1 MTHFTTKTFLAT
13 AAFALAGAAF
23 AQGTPPNPNVANPAM
38 GAGQQTQQ
46 GTPMGTTG
54 TPTATPGGAMSN
66 TAPAPGAAMSNN
78 SGSMA
83 SGTASRP
90 MRPARADRN

>member
-1 MTHFTTKTFLAT
+1 MIKRTAPLLA
-13 AAFALAGAAF
+13 ALLMGAAGVAM
-23 AQGTPPNPNVANPAM
+23 AQGNPPNPNVANPAT

-54 TPTATPGGAMSN
+54 TPTATPGAAPMNSGTSTMPSQAAPM
-66 TAPAPGAAMSNN
+66 APAEPA
-78 SGSMA
+78 
-83 SGTASRP
+83 

>member
-1 MTHFTTKTFLAT
+1 MTHTTFKTLVAAAT
-13 AAFALAGAAF
+13 MTLAGVAM
-23 AQGTPPNPNVANPAM
+23 AQGTPPNANTANPAT

-54 TPTATPGGAMSN
+54 VPAANQGTSAMPNTNSQTMSN
-66 TAPAPGAAMSNN
+66 DSSNM
-78 SGSMA
+78 GSN
-83 SGTASRP
+83 GR

>member
-1 MTHFTTKTFLAT
+1 MIKRTAPLLA
-13 AAFALAGAAF
+13 ALLMGAAGLAV
-23 AQGTPPNPNVANPAM
+23 AQGNPPNTTSPNPAT

-54 TPTATPGGAMSN
+54 TPTPSTGAGS
-66 TAPAPGAAMSNN
+66 APMN
-78 SGSMA
+78 SGSTTTTPSQSQSPNMSSEPA
-83 SGTASRP
+83 

>member
-54 TPTATPGGAMSN
+54 TPTAAPASPAPMNSGATTTPSQAP
-66 TAPAPGAAMSNN
+66 TAPAAPA
-78 SGSMA
+78 
-83 SGTASRP
+83 

>member
-1 MTHFTTKTFLAT
+1 MIKRT
-13 AAFALAGAAF
+13 APLLSALLMGADGVAM
-23 AQGTPPNPNVANPAM
+23 AQGNPPNPNVANPAT

-54 TPTATPGGAMSN
+54 TPTATRG
-66 TAPAPGAAMSNN
+66 TAPMNRGTTTTPAQAPNAPAEP
-78 SGSMA
+78 A
-83 SGTASRP
+83 

>member
-1 MTHFTTKTFLAT
+1 MIKRTTPLF
-13 AAFALAGAAF
+13 AALLMGAAGLAM
-23 AQGTPPNPNVANPAM
+23 AQGNPPNPNVVNPAT

-54 TPTATPGGAMSN
+54 TPTPAAGSAPMNSGTTTMPAQAPN
-66 TAPAPGAAMSNN
+66 APAEPA
-78 SGSMA
+78 
-83 SGTASRP
+83 

>member
-1 MTHFTTKTFLAT
+1 MIKRTAPLLA
-13 AAFALAGAAF
+13 ALLMGAAGVAM
-23 AQGTPPNPNVANPAM
+23 AQGNPPNPNVANPAI

-54 TPTATPGGAMSN
+54 TPTPAAGTTPMNSGTTSMPAQAPN
-66 TAPAPGAAMSNN
+66 APAEPA
-78 SGSMA
+78 
-83 SGTASRP
+83 

>member
-1 MTHFTTKTFLAT
+1 MTYLKFSLA
-13 AAFALAGAAF
+13 AAAVVFVGSAL

-54 TPTATPGGAMSN
+54 V
-66 TAPAPGAAMSNN
+66 PAAN
-78 SGSMA
+78 SGATGSMPANNMPAATTSNA
-83 SGTASRP
+83 SGQEMAPTRR
-90 MRPARADRN
+90 MRTARADRN

>member
-1 MTHFTTKTFLAT
+1 MIKRTAPLLA
-13 AAFALAGAAF
+13 ALLMGAAGVAM
-23 AQGTPPNPNVANPAM
+23 AQGNPPNPNMANPAT

-54 TPTATPGGAMSN
+54 TPTGATGAAPMN
-66 TAPAPGAAMSNN
+66 NATQPMAAPAPAAP
-78 SGSMA
+78 MA
-83 SGTASRP
+83 PA

>member
-1 MTHFTTKTFLAT
+1 MIKRTAPLLAALLMGT
-13 AAFALAGAAF
+13 AGVAM
-23 AQGTPPNPNVANPAM
+23 AQGNPPNPNVSNPAL

-54 TPTATPGGAMSN
+54 TPTATPGAAPMNN
-66 TAPAPGAAMSNN
+66 TAQPMAAPAPTAP
-78 SGSMA
+78 MA
-83 SGTASRP
+83 PA

>member
-1 MTHFTTKTFLAT
+1 MIKRTAPLLA
-13 AAFALAGAAF
+13 ALLMGAAGVAM
-23 AQGTPPNPNVANPAM
+23 AQGNPPNPNVSNPAI

-54 TPTATPGGAMSN
+54 TPTATPGAAPMNSGTTTTPAQAPN
-66 TAPAPGAAMSNN
+66 APAEPA
-78 SGSMA
+78 
-83 SGTASRP
+83 

>member
-1 MTHFTTKTFLAT
+1 MIKRTAPLLA
-13 AAFALAGAAF
+13 ALLMGAAGVAM
-23 AQGTPPNPNVANPAM
+23 AQGNPPNPNVANPAT

-54 TPTATPGGAMSN
+54 TPTATPAAPMN
-66 TAPAPGAAMSNN
+66 NATQPMAAPAPAAP
-78 SGSMA
+78 MA
-83 SGTASRP
+83 PA

>member
-1 MTHFTTKTFLAT
+1 MIKRTAPLLA
-13 AAFALAGAAF
+13 ALLMGAAGVAM
-23 AQGTPPNPNVANPAM
+23 AQGNPPNPNSANPAT

-54 TPTATPGGAMSN
+54 TPTATPGAAPMNSGTTTTPAQ
-66 TAPAPGAAMSNN
+66 TAPMAPAEPA
-78 SGSMA
+78 
-83 SGTASRP
+83 

>member
-1 MTHFTTKTFLAT
+1 MIKRAPLLA
-13 AAFALAGAAF
+13 ALLMGAAGVAM
-23 AQGTPPNPNVANPAM
+23 AQGNPPNPNVANPAT

-54 TPTATPGGAMSN
+54 TPTATPGTAAPMNSGTSTMPSQAPM
-66 TAPAPGAAMSNN
+66 APAEPA
-78 SGSMA
+78 
-83 SGTASRP
+83 

>member
-1 MTHFTTKTFLAT
+1 MIKRTAPLLA
-13 AAFALAGAAF
+13 ALLMGAAGVAM
-23 AQGTPPNPNVANPAM
+23 AQGNPPNPNVANPAI

-54 TPTATPGGAMSN
+54 TPTATPGAAPMNSGTTTMPAQSPN
-66 TAPAPGAAMSNN
+66 APAEPA
-78 SGSMA
+78 
-83 SGTASRP
+83 

>member
-1 MTHFTTKTFLAT
+1 MIKRTAPLLA
-13 AAFALAGAAF
+13 ALLMGAAGVAM
-23 AQGTPPNPNVANPAM
+23 AQGNPPNPNVANPAT

-54 TPTATPGGAMSN
+54 TPTATPGTAAPMNSGTSTMPSQAPM
-66 TAPAPGAAMSNN
+66 APAEPA
-78 SGSMA
+78 
-83 SGTASRP
+83 

>member
-1 MTHFTTKTFLAT
+1 MIKRTAPLLA
-13 AAFALAGAAF
+13 ALLMGAAGVGM
-23 AQGTPPNPNVANPAM
+23 AQGTPPNPNVANPAI

-54 TPTATPGGAMSN
+54 TPTPQGGATMAAPMTTPAATPAPS
-66 TAPAPGAAMSNN
+66 APA
-78 SGSMA
+78 
-83 SGTASRP
+83 

>member
-1 MTHFTTKTFLAT
+1 MIKRTAPLLA
-13 AAFALAGAAF
+13 ALLMGAAGLAV
-23 AQGTPPNPNVANPAM
+23 AQGNPPNTTSPNPAT

-54 TPTATPGGAMSN
+54 TPTPSTGAGS
-66 TAPAPGAAMSNN
+66 APMN
-78 SGSMA
+78 SGSTTTTPSQSPNMSSEPA
-83 SGTASRP
+83 